1 VDIPGFQSGGR
12 FIVPPG
18 YNEKVNPF
26 IVAVESGE
34 EVIVRTAQE
43 QRRAD
48 TVQQG
53 QGSGAGE
60 ISQDTYI
67 INNNTRE
74 AAALTMALVDERARR
89 RRNRYMGV
97 G

>member
-34 EVIVRTAQE
+34 EVIVRTPQE

-53 QGSGAGE
+53 QGGGSGAA
-60 ISQDTYI
+60 SQDTYI
-67 INNNTRE
+67 INNQS
-74 AAALTMALVDERARR
+74 AAAATVTNAWLDMKRR
-89 RRNRYMGV
+89 RRVNSFMGV
-97 G
+97 